1 MTKINVFYI
10 FHVSPQLQYKRMI
23 EAKERG
29 CYETLY
35 SRDNTFLTNHY
46 MNYDYHMF
54 SKYLVFQMKTL
65 VFQSKY

>member
-29 CYETLY
+29 CYETLH